1 MLCKTGC
8 TEYVQLNI
16 LCAPLHNTQAGGEA
30 LSTNNNVHKID
41 CIQEINV
48 LKAASNAGEVWCAL
62 VLVSTY

>member
-1 MLCKTGC
+1 MCNGTYSVHPY
-8 TEYVQLNI
+8 TI
-16 LCAPLHNTQAGGEA
+16 LRLEGKA